1 MLKITKKQKQAMK
14 ENEWI
19 YNLILKAECKQG
31 ITSVGIKILNEYMDT
46 NLKKN
51 KDTYTTFMEYQF
63 RVNNKFKYDEYQIL
77 VDMVLL
83 GK

>member
-14 ENEWI
+14 ESEWAYKI
-19 YNLILKAECKQG
+19 ILKAEGKQG
-31 ITSVGIKILNEYMDT
+31 ITSIGIKILNEYMDT

-51 KDTYTTFMEYQF
+51 KDTFQAFMEYQF
-63 RVNNKFKYDEYQIL
+63 RVNNKFKYEEYQIL